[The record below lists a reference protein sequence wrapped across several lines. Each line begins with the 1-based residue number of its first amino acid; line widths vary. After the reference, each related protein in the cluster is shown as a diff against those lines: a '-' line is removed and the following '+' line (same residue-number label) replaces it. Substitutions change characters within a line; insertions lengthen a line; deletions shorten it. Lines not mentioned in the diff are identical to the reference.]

1 MGYVARV
8 RATLLRLKVATVAH
22 VSRSIMALVKIQMYN
37 RVSDVKVLTML
48 QFREIGFTLIK

>member
-8 RATLLRLKVATVAH
+8 RATLLRLKVATAH
-22 VSRSIMALVKIQMYN
+22 VSRSIVALVKIQMYN